1 MNIVINI
8 SDADYKS
15 ITEDYISYADTESGR
30 VFKAIKEGTV
40 LPEHH
45 GALKDINDI
54 HNVCKNYTDHDA
66 VGLILANREDLM
78 PTILEATEGEENA
91 DSN

>member
-1 MNIVINI
+1 MQIII
-8 SDADYKS
+8 DIPDADYKS

-45 GALKDINDI
+45 GRLIDADALFNEYCEIACEPYIN
-54 HNVCKNYTDHDA
+54 
-66 VGLILANREDLM
+66 E
-78 PTILEATEGEENA
+78 PTILEADKEQKE
-91 DSN
+91 

>member
-1 MNIVINI
+1 MQIVIDI

-45 GALKDINDI
+45 GRLIDADALFNEYCEIACEPYIN
-54 HNVCKNYTDHDA
+54 
-66 VGLILANREDLM
+66 E
-78 PTILEATEGEENA
+78 PTILEADKEQKE
-91 DSN
+91 